1 MDRETLLAV
10 GFCLIVA
17 GLVLRGFASDAR
29 RRLARHRQHLLDERK
44 SEAAGRAG
52 EMEEA
57 PGWVMRNAGKVA
69 NTVLAAGTL
78 TIVVALFRR

>member
-44 SEAAGRAG
+44 SDAAGRAG
-52 EMEEA
+52 NMAET
-57 PGWVMRNAGKVA
+57 PGWFTRNVGTVA
-69 NTVLAAGTL
+69 NVVLAAGAL
-78 TIVVALFRR
+78 LVVVALFRR